1 MSTTL
6 RTAHVLAGSFT
17 GNQHDDTL
25 STLFNAHGPFLNNVK
40 KFDQWLAE
48 NPNLM
53 PVSEYLF
60 DLLLAHHLMQQR
72 GNEDYLFS
80 KEWMDI
86 EDKTIDRGTE
96 LLNLLLYISEAYEN
110 DIEIDLEDFLN
121 EFLLVDEDEF
131 QDEHHIYETLI
142 DNADIMAL
150 ETPAFNEVVSQ
161 LHDDNL
167 AELLK
172 PMLLYFYSPL
182 SRIDAPYLTPAEQ
195 AIYQALMTYA
205 ETPQ

>member
-6 RTAHVLAGSFT
+6 RTAQLLVRSFT
-17 GNQHDDTL
+17 GNEHDDTL
-25 STLFNAHGPFLNNVK
+25 SALFNQNEHFLHTVK
-40 KFDQWLAE
+40 KFDEWLTQ
-48 NPNLM
+48 NPGLM

-86 EDKTIDRGTE
+86 EDKTIDRGSE
-96 LLNLLLYISEAYEN
+96 FLNLLLYISEAYEN

-131 QDEHHIYETLI
+131 QDEHHIYETII

-150 ETPAFNEVVSQ
+150 EIPALNEVVSQ
-161 LHDDNL
+161 LQDDNL
-167 AELLK
+167 PDLLK
-172 PMLLYFYSPL
+172 PMLLFFYSPKKRIQADYL
-182 SRIDAPYLTPAEQ
+182 SPVEQ
-195 AIYQALMTYA
+195 ALYDSLIEFAAA
-205 ETPQ
+205 E